1 MKNHSLILFVS
12 TVLMLASATAL
23 ASPGDDAYYAEMEK
37 MAAEADIVETRVQST
52 EDERVDVG
60 AGLVAIRKNSP
71 TAFAAY
77 KGLRPAYKAEIRKA
91 IRNGKET
98 FAVIELI
105 FSRNN
110 LMGNR

>member
-1 MKNHSLILFVS
+1 MKNHSLIIFVS
-12 TVLMLASATAL
+12 AVLMLASATAA
-23 ASPGDDAYYAEMEK
+23 ASPSDDAYYAEMEK
-37 MAAEADIVETRVQST
+37 MAAEADIAETRVQST
-52 EDERVDVG
+52 EDGWVDVG

-71 TAFAAY
+71 TAFVAY

-91 IRNGKET
+91 IRNGQET